1 MDKFLRFV
9 AGVVISIAYGAIALF
24 IASAITSLTTDL
36 WALCLIA
43 VIVGWVAIIVLAL
56 RKEQPWI
63 AYGVL
68 AAPFIVLLFF
78 TVSCFVGFS
87 VNSAASPA

>member
-9 AGVVISIAYGAIALF
+9 AGVVIGIVYGAIALF
-24 IASAITSLTTDL
+24 IASAITSLTSEL
-36 WALCLIA
+36 WALCLIG

-56 RKEQPWI
+56 HKEQPWI
-63 AYGVL
+63 AFGVL

-78 TVSCFVGFS
+78 TVSCFVVFS
-87 VNSAASPA
+87 ANSAASPA